1 MPADFTL
8 SKRMMRRSWIK
19 GSEFRISM
27 NKELEASYSSNGMKG
42 IITRLRNHSNCI
54 TKS

>member
-8 SKRMMRRSWIK
+8 LRHMMRRLWIK

-27 NKELEASYSSNGMKG
+27 NKELKASYSSNGMKG

>member
-1 MPADFTL
+1 
-8 SKRMMRRSWIK
+8 
-19 GSEFRISM
+19 M
-27 NKELEASYSSNGMKG
+27 NKELEGSYSSNGMKG